1 MIVDGPGPDGV
12 GRALAFRVHGPAGS
26 VVQVTEKLTERGS
39 GYSTGPTSSVRA
51 SPAVES
57 EPVTTTM
64 PCSPADRRAAS
75 IASGRGSTTSILPGA
90 LRGASG
96 DSKPR
101 RAAISP
107 QRCGAAGLRVELSGG
122 GPPAGNRGGAA
133 V

>member
-26 VVQVTEKLTERGS
+26 VVQVTQKLTERGS

-64 PCSPADRRAAS
+64 PCSPADRRASS
-75 IASGRGSTTSILPGA
+75 IASGRGSTMM
-90 LRGASG
+90 

-101 RAAISP
+101 RVAIPASP
-107 QRCGAAGLRVELSGG
+107 RG
-122 GPPAGNRGGAA
+122 PAGPRVPVRGENGPGAQSRGRA
-133 V
+133 RHPPKV